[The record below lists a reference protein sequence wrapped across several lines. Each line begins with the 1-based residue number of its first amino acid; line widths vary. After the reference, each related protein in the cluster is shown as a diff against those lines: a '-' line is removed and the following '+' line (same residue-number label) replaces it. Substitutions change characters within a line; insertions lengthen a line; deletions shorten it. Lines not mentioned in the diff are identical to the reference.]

1 MTRRT
6 HLVAVTLLTLLGAH
20 GGALAQS
27 ASTDAYATDPR
38 GTVWRNGFGECWRT
52 GHWTQSK
59 AIEECDAGLA
69 PRPEPRPAAAP
80 APVPAPAP
88 AVAPAP
94 APLRVLDSDGDGV
107 PDDRDRC
114 PGTPAGARVDAN
126 GCELDGDGDGVVD
139 RLDRCP
145 GTKPGAKVDAN
156 GCEIPEVIALKGV
169 NFATNS
175 ATLTPG
181 SSAILDEAAAAL
193 ARRGDVKVEVAGHTD
208 HRGAPARNVTLSQ
221 RRAEAVM
228 RYLVSKGVNAAN
240 LTARGYGQNSPV
252 ADNKT
257 ESGRA
262 ANRRVELRI
271 LK

>member
-1 MTRRT
+1 MNR
-6 HLVAVTLLTLLGAH
+6 LAISLAAVLLAFYGAQ
-20 GGALAQS
+20 AA
-27 ASTDAYATDPR
+27 ANDAHAIDSR
-38 GTVWRNGFGECWRT
+38 GTVWRNAYGECWRT
-52 GHWTQSK
+52 SQWTP
-59 AIEECDAGLA
+59 AAALPGCDGALA
-69 PRPEPRPAAAP
+69 PSPAPRPAAAP
-80 APVPAPAP
+80 APVPVPVPA
-88 AVAPAP
+88 AAPAP
-94 APLRVLDSDGDGV
+94 APVRVVLDS
-107 PDDRDRC
+107 
-114 PGTPAGARVDAN
+114 
-126 GCELDGDGDGVVD
+126 DGDGVVD

-181 SSAILDEAAAAL
+181 SSAILDEATAAL
-193 ARRGDVKVEVAGHTD
+193 VKRGDVRVEVAGHTD
-208 HRGAPARNVTLSQ
+208 SRGVPARNVTLSQ
-221 RRAEAVM
+221 QRAESVM
-228 RYLVSKGVNAAN
+228 RYLVSKGVNSAN

-271 LK
+271 VK

>member
-1 MTRRT
+1 MTRRALPLT
-6 HLVAVTLLTLLGAH
+6 VTLFALLGAH
-20 GGALAQS
+20 GGALAQG
-27 ASTDAYATDPR
+27 ASTDAYATDSR
-38 GTVWRNGFGECWRT
+38 GTVWRNGFGECWRA

-59 AIEECDAGLA
+59 AIEECDAGLV
-69 PRPEPRPAAAP
+69 PRPEPKPMAAP

-88 AVAPAP
+88 AAVPAPAP
-94 APLRVLDSDGDGV
+94 AAVPAPAPVRVLDS
-107 PDDRDRC
+107 
-114 PGTPAGARVDAN
+114 
-126 GCELDGDGDGVVD
+126 DGDGVVD

-156 GCEIPEVIALKGV
+156 GCEILEVIALKGV

-175 ATLTPG
+175 ATLTSG
-181 SSAILDEAAAAL
+181 SSAILDDAAAAL

-208 HRGAPARNVTLSQ
+208 NRGAPARNLPLSQ
-221 RRAEAVM
+221 QRAEAAM
-228 RYLVSKGVNAAN
+228 RYLVSRGVNSAN

-257 ESGRA
+257 ERGRA

-271 LK
+271 LQ